1 MKRPRDSIPTPD
13 KLDEGDDL
21 ADSMTIEPIEAPS
34 MNNGINGHMN
44 GMPSLLETGLKNERN
59 STNGSTGDGMDD
71 EARLFTFEKRIR
83 IFSFSQLFSP
93 YVSILFLNN
102 PTIFIG
108 FDTFSITEFIIF
120 AIFRDLF
127 VVSHHHAF
135 FTGHRTLE

>member
-1 MKRPRDSIPTPD
+1 MTHKLFFRRENQRLRSDLKVKRPRDNIPTPD
-13 KLDEGDDL
+13 KLDDSDDL

-34 MNNGINGHMN
+34 MSNGINGHMN

-93 YVSILFLNN
+93 YVSILFHN
-102 PTIFIG
+102 
-108 FDTFSITEFIIF
+108 
-120 AIFRDLF
+120 DLTKLDLTHF
-127 VVSHHHAF
+127 CS
-135 FTGHRTLE
+135 L